1 MIRLYCH
8 KMFYAAVIERL
19 SDASARG
26 LAEAV
31 SRAVGDGV
39 LAGGTKLPPVRSV
52 AGELQLSPS
61 TVNSAWQLLR
71 RAGTIRT
78 DGRRGTIVASP
89 GTGGPGRYRA
99 ALRQRTAFGLDL
111 STGVPDPALLPAL
124 PDPRGL
130 SPAPS
135 SYLDE
140 PVLPALGALLRSRWP
155 YPSER
160 LAIFDGAM
168 DAVDHVATALLRLG
182 DLALV
187 ENPCFPP
194 LLDLLD
200 TLGVRVAGVATDEHG
215 MLPGPLAD
223 ALTRRP
229 AAVFLQPRA
238 LNPTG
243 ASWSPS
249 RSAALAAALSPHPS
263 VYVVEDDSA
272 GDLSSGPALSVGTH
286 LPRQTV
292 HVRSFSKSHGPDLRL
307 AAVSGPATL
316 LDPILERRLLGQGWT
331 SRLLQHLLL
340 TLLTEP
346 SSVAAVAAARDEY
359 ARRRRLITSGLAAAG
374 IVLPPGE
381 GLNLWLPVED
391 EQAALLSLAS
401 GGIGAAAGTAFTVG
415 AGTPPHLRVTV
426 GLVTTDH
433 AAVAERLARA
443 ARAATPSIPR

>member
-1 MIRLYCH
+1 
-8 KMFYAAVIERL
+8 MFYQAVTERL

-31 SRAVGDGV
+31 SRAVGDGI

-52 AGELQLSPS
+52 ADELRLSPS

-78 DGRRGTIVASP
+78 DGRRGTVVATP
-89 GTGGPGRYRA
+89 GAGGPGRYRA
-99 ALRQRTAFGLDL
+99 ALRRTSGFALDL

-124 PDPRGL
+124 PALQGL

-140 PVLPALGALLRSRWP
+140 PVLPELATLLRARWP
-155 YPSER
+155 YAPER
-160 LAIFDGAM
+160 LTIFDGAM

-200 TLGVRVAGVATDEHG
+200 TLGVRVAGVATDAHG
-215 MLPGPLAD
+215 MVPDRLAD
-223 ALTRRP
+223 ALARRP

-249 RSAALAAALSPHPS
+249 RAASLATVLSHHPS

-272 GDLSSGPALSVGTH
+272 GELAAGPLLSLGTH

-307 AAVSGPATL
+307 AAVSGPATA

-346 SSVAAVAAARDEY
+346 SSTAAVSAARDEY
-359 ARRRRLITSGLAAAG
+359 ARRRRLITAGLAAAG
-374 IVLPPGE
+374 IDLPPGE
-381 GLNLWLPVED
+381 GLNLWLPVAD

-401 GGIGAAAGTAFTVG
+401 AGIGAAAGTAFAVG
-415 AGTPPHLRVTV
+415 TGMAPHLRVTV
-426 GLVTTDH
+426 GLVATDH
-433 AAVAERLARA
+433 AAVAERLVEASRA
-443 ARAATPSIPR
+443 AGQTIPR

>member
-1 MIRLYCH
+1 
-8 KMFYAAVIERL
+8 MFYQAVTERL

-31 SRAVGDGV
+31 SRAVGEGA
-39 LAGGTKLPPVRSV
+39 LAAGTKLPPVRAV
-52 AGELQLSPS
+52 AGELHLSPS

-78 DGRRGTIVASP
+78 DGRRGTVVATP
-89 GTGGPGRYRA
+89 GAGGPGRYRA
-99 ALRQRTAFGLDL
+99 ALRRTSGFGLDL
-111 STGVPDPALLPAL
+111 STGVPDPALLPPVPAL
-124 PDPRGL
+124 HGL

-140 PVLPALGALLRSRWP
+140 PVLPELGALLRERWP
-155 YPSER
+155 YPPER

-168 DAVDHVATALLRLG
+168 DAVDHVATGLLRLG
-182 DLALV
+182 ELALV

-200 TLGVRVAGVATDEHG
+200 TLGVRVAGVATDAHG
-215 MLPGPLAD
+215 MLPDRLAA

-249 RSAALAAALSPHPS
+249 RAGALAEVLSAHPS

-272 GDLSSGPALSVGTH
+272 GDLSSGPLLSLGAH

-307 AAVSGPATL
+307 AAVSGPATV

-331 SRLLQHLLL
+331 SRLLQRLLL
-340 TLLTEP
+340 TLLTDP
-346 SSVAAVAAARDEY
+346 SSIAAVSAARDEY
-359 ARRRRLITSGLAAAG
+359 ARRRRLIISGLATAG
-374 IVLPPGE
+374 IELPPGE
-381 GLNLWLPVED
+381 GLNLWLPVAD

-401 GGIGAAAGTAFTVG
+401 AGIGAAAGNAFMVG
-415 AGTPPHLRVTV
+415 TGTPPHLRVTV
-426 GLVTTDH
+426 GLVAADH
-433 AAVAERLARA
+433 ADVAERLAEA
-443 ARAATPSIPR
+443 ARAAGQTVPR

>member
-1 MIRLYCH
+1 
-8 KMFYAAVIERL
+8 MFYPAVMDRL
-19 SDASARG
+19 TEPSARG

-31 SRAVGDGV
+31 SRAVGDGA
-39 LAGGTKLPPVRSV
+39 LPGGTRLPPVRAV
-52 AGELQLSPS
+52 AAELHLSPT
-61 TVNSAWQLLR
+61 TVNAAWQLLR

-78 DGRRGTIVASP
+78 DGRRGTVVATP

-99 ALRQRTAFGLDL
+99 ALRQTSGFGLDL
-111 STGVPDPALLPAL
+111 STGVPDPRLLPPVPAL
-124 PDPRGL
+124 HGL

-140 PVLPALGALLRSRWP
+140 PVLPALGALLRERWP
-155 YPSER
+155 YPAER
-160 LAIFDGAM
+160 LAVFDGAM
-168 DAVDHVATALLRLG
+168 DAIDHVATALLRLG

-200 TLGVRVAGVATDEHG
+200 TLGVPVMGVGTDADG
-215 MLPGPLAD
+215 MLPDQLSA
-223 ALTRRP
+223 ALSRRP

-243 ASWSPS
+243 ASWSPQ
-249 RSAALAAALSPHPS
+249 RAAALSAVLARHPS

-272 GDLSSGPALSVGTH
+272 GDLASGPLLSIGTH

-307 AAVSGPATL
+307 AAVSGPATV

-331 SRLLQHLLL
+331 SRLLQRLLL

-346 SSVAAVAAARDEY
+346 SSIAAVAAARDEY
-359 ARRRRLITSGLAAAG
+359 ARRRHLIVAGLAAAG
-374 IVLPPGE
+374 IALPPGE
-381 GLNLWLPVED
+381 GLNLWLPVAD

-401 GGIGAAAGTAFTVG
+401 AGIGAAAGTAFAVG
-415 AGTPPHLRVTV
+415 PGMPPHLRVTV
-426 GLVTTDH
+426 GLVADDH
-433 AAVAERLARA
+433 TAVAERLATA
-443 ARAATPSIPR
+443 ARAAAQGIPR